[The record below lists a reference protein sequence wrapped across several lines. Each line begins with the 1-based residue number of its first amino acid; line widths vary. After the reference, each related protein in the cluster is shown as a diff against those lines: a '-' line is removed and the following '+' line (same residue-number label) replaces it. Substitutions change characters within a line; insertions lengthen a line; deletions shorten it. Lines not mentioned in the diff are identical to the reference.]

1 MLGRLPA
8 AHAGRELTWTIL
20 PMLQGILAN
29 ALGLDISTGLLDTA
43 RTEAKAIGASQALT
57 YQVLALS
64 ICNL

>member
-1 MLGRLPA
+1 
-8 AHAGRELTWTIL
+8 
-20 PMLQGILAN
+20 MLQGILAN